1 MSTVAELALAPLLPA
16 WLAAALAVPALALI
30 GRGLARRA
38 PGMGWRLF
46 ALAALALAIANPSL
60 VEEEREALPDTVLL
74 IADRSPSQS
83 IGERAARTG
92 RALTQLKERLARLA
106 GVQLREIEAGGTAAG
121 GSRPFVALAAA
132 RAELPADAIAAVV
145 LATDGAVHDLP
156 PALAAAGIDAPLHV
170 LLSGRQGES
179 DRRLEVVQAPRY
191 GIVGKPVAV
200 AFRVHDEMGG
210 TVPVTLTVPGMAPV
224 THEVPVGER
233 HEMRFTPDRAGPFA
247 LTLEARAR
255 PGELTAIN
263 NAAALT
269 VNGVRE
275 NLKVLLI
282 SGEAHSG
289 ERTWRNTLKSDP
301 AVELVHFTILRPP
314 EKQDATPLRELAL
327 ISFPVRELFELRLH
341 DFDLIV
347 FDRYRKRGL
356 ISELHL
362 QAVAE
367 YVRAGGAVMIA
378 AGPDFATPLGLHA
391 TPLRGLLPALPAGA
405 AIEAAFRPAASAA
418 GRRHPVTAAL
428 AGIESEPPA
437 WGRWFRQV
445 PARAQE
451 GTVLLTGI
459 EGRPLLVLHRVG
471 EGRVAQLLSDHLW
484 LWARGYDGGGPSGEL
499 LRRLA
504 HWLMKEP
511 DLEEEALAASAS
523 GGSIRIARRSMEDRA
538 YEVEIASPSGARR
551 TLALAPAGPPGRAAG
566 EIAADEA
573 GLYRIVEGER
583 EALAVVGG
591 LNPLEWRDPRATAAL
606 LAPLVAEG
614 GGGLFWLAH
623 EALPAVRRVQP
634 GRDLSGEGWIGVLDR
649 RRHAVRGIERTP
661 LLPPWLAL
669 LLLPGA
675 LAAAWRAE
683 GR

>member
-1 MSTVAELALAPLLPA
+1 MAAIALAPLLPL
-16 WLAAALAVPALALI
+16 WLAAALAIPALALL
-30 GRGLARRA
+30 GRGFVRRT
-38 PGMGWRLF
+38 PGTGWRLI

-60 VEEEREALPDTVLL
+60 VAEDREALPDTVLL
-74 IADRSPSQS
+74 VADRSPSQG
-83 IGERAARTG
+83 IGARTAQADA
-92 RALTQLKERLARLA
+92 ALARLEERFARLA
-106 GVQLREIEAGGTAAG
+106 GLELRRIEAAGTAAAG
-121 GSRPFVALAAA
+121 TRLFEALAAA
-132 RAELPADAIAAVV
+132 SADLPAAAVAGV
-145 LATDGAVHDLP
+145 VVATDGAVHDLP
-156 PALAAAGIDAPLHV
+156 PTLAAAGIDAPLHV
-170 LLSGRQGES
+170 LLTGRQGEG

-191 GIVGKPVAV
+191 GIVDKPVV
-200 AFRVHDEMGG
+200 IAFRIHDEGHDGG
-210 TVPVTLTVPGMAPV
+210 RVPVTLTVPGAAPV
-224 THEVPVGER
+224 THDVPVGDR
-233 HEMRFTPDRAGPFA
+233 YEMSFTPDRAGPFA
-247 LTLEARAR
+247 LTLEAGLRQ
-255 PGELTAIN
+255 GELTAIN

-356 ISELHL
+356 ISEQHL
-362 QAVAE
+362 QAVAD

-391 TPLRGLLPALPAGA
+391 TPLQDVLPALPQGA
-405 AIEAAFRPAASAA
+405 AIEAAFRPRPSAA
-418 GRRHPVTAAL
+418 GRRHPVTAVL
-428 AGIESEPPA
+428 AGDEGAPPP

-445 PARAQE
+445 PALAHA
-451 GTVLLTGI
+451 GTVLLEGI
-459 EGRPLLVLHRVG
+459 EGRPLLVLHRAG

-511 DLEEEALAASAS
+511 DLEEEALTAAAAD
-523 GGSIRIARRSMEDRA
+523 GRIRIARRSMEERA
-538 YEVEIASPSGARR
+538 FEVEITSPSGARR
-551 TLALAPAGPPGRAAG
+551 TLALAPLGPPGRAGG
-566 EIAADEA
+566 EIAAEEA
-573 GLYRIVEGER
+573 GLYRIAEGER
-583 EALAVVGG
+583 QAVAVIGG
-591 LNPLEWRDPRATAAL
+591 LNPLEWRDPRATAAP

-614 GGGLFWLAH
+614 GGGLVWLAH
-623 EALPAVRRVQP
+623 ETLPAVRRVQP
-634 GRDLSGEGWIGVLDR
+634 GRDLSGEGWIGVIDR
-649 RRHAVRGIERTP
+649 RRYAVRGIRRTA

-675 LAAAWRAE
+675 FAAAWRAE